1 MKRYVALKIENKGPD
16 FVDVLWNDGSNRRHR
31 LGAFFHQWKANP
43 ILASLANP
51 AGVQSIEV
59 VDGSLGWPE
68 EKIAVPSNINL
79 EIEDDRLTL
88 DPYTLYETGE
98 VIVERNPA
106 LKLAQVVSSIR
117 LKLGLTQEQV
127 AIRTGVT
134 KSYISK
140 IERGVTDI
148 NLGTFE
154 WLLEQGFGKRIE
166 IVDIEPQQ
174 ENTGDNQ

>member
-1 MKRYVALKIENKGPD
+1 MKTPRIVKIRNIKGHK
-16 FVDVLWNDGSNRRHR
+16 VLALWNDGNSR
-31 LGAFFHQWKANP
+31 LHNFEP
-43 ILASLANP
+43 
-51 AGVQSIEV
+51 EV
-59 VDGSLGWPE
+59 VAWRNYVGYRRLSDSSVFKTAIVNDEGCLSWPHITYDE
-68 EKIAVPSNINL
+68 EASDNQ
-79 EIEDDRLTL
+79 DDWITFDSDRMFEEGE
-88 DPYTLYETGE
+88 LYE
-98 VIVERNPA
+98 ERNPA